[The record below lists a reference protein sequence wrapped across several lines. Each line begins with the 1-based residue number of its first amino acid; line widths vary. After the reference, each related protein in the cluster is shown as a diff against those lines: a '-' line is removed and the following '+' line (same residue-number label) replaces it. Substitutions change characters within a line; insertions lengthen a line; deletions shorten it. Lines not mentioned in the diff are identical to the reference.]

1 MKKPIDRIEEY
12 INYKGLSLNAFDIS
26 IGKSG
31 GYTGKQIKNKA
42 SIGVDVL
49 HTIVSIYEELNADW
63 VVTGKG
69 NMIREEFAK
78 PKTIDELIE
87 EKIEAKLRGVTIEDL
102 KTLMMVKEFS
112 EAQKLE
118 AKKAMEKEQAK
129 QK

>member
-1 MKKPIDRIEEY
+1 MKPIDRLKVFIEH
-12 INYKGLSLNAFDIS
+12 KQLSLNNFDKS
-26 IGKSG
+26 IGRTR
-31 GYTGKQIKNKA
+31 GYIATTIRNKG
-42 SIGVDVL
+42 SIGTDILTNILRNYPDLDVHWL
-49 HTIVSIYEELNADW
+49 L
-63 VVTGKG
+63 TGEG
-69 NMIREEFAK
+69 EMIREGFTK